1 MDIGEARDAPR
12 ARMVSPPA
20 AIAAVEFIGIC
31 SSSGGKYAMRTT
43 RGTRLC
49 IEGVA
54 PSPMFLEEYHFI
66 GLTSAIVVRAAAAG
80 FKSVCFHIDAR
91 FLESNDFKG
100 FVYYLSSH
108 HGY

>member
-1 MDIGEARDAPR
+1 
-12 ARMVSPPA
+12 MVSPPA

-31 SSSGGKYAMRTT
+31 GSSGGKYAMRTI

-80 FKSVCFHIDAR
+80 LKSVCFHIDAR